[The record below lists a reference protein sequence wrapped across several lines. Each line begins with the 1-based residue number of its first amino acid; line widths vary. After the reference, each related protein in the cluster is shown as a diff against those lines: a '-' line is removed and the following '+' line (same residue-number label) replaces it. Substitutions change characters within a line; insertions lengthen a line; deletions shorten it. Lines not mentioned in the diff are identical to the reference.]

1 MRFKDPLSCML
12 NTNKT
17 QRPENVLLS
26 YSQPSSVLLEGNLND
41 KALEWEGYSAG
52 TKAFATHPY

>member
-12 NTNKT
+12 NTIKT
-17 QRPENVLLS
+17 QRPESVLLS

-41 KALEWEGYSAG
+41 RPLEWEGYSAG
-52 TKAFATHPY
+52 TKAFAIHPY